1 MTRASISTYGRAN
14 DLVTIHEVVEELG
27 ISRATFYRWRAIGK
41 GPRCI
46 RLPGG
51 QLRIRRSDLEQFLRG
66 CEDRKPR

>member
-1 MTRASISTYGRAN
+1 MTRTPASTYSRP
-14 DLVTIHEVVEELG
+14 DHLLTISQVVEELG
-27 ISRATFYRWRAIGK
+27 VSRATFYRWRAIGR

-51 QLRIRRSDLEQFLRG
+51 QFRIRRSDLDRFLGG